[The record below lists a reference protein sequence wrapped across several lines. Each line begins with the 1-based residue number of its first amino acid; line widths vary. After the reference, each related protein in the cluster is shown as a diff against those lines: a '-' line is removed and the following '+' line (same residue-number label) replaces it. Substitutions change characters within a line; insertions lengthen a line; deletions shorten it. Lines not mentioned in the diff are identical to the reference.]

1 MGSPMTPREIQSRI
15 RSGDSLA
22 DVVAAADMPADRVEV
37 FAAPILAERE
47 HTTAEA
53 LAAPVRRRGET
64 ASARRLSQTVAE
76 NLLNQGDDINRVTW
90 DSWRRSDGRWVLQG
104 TWHRDDHE
112 HVASY
117 VFDPRGRFCV
127 ADNDEARL
135 LIGDLP
141 IGAVKNPQ
149 NEPTASNRRRRPR
162 GGTSLADETTVNA
175 QPEESMRS
183 DLDLLYSM
191 ISTIDE
197 DSVRIFRGLRE
208 PIDSDNLTSPDQP
221 PLLDEPEP
229 IPQPAPSPAGEST
242 LSRRRR
248 RAAVPSWDEIM
259 FGGRP

>member
-1 MGSPMTPREIQSRI
+1 MDSPMTPREIQSRI
-15 RSGDSLA
+15 RSGETLA
-22 DVVAAADMPADRVEV
+22 DVVAAAGLPAERVEV
-37 FAAPILAERE
+37 FARPILAERE

-76 NLLNQGDDINRVTW
+76 NMADRGEDVTAVTW
-90 DSWRRSDGRWVLQG
+90 DSWRRADGRWVVQG
-104 TWHRDDHE
+104 TWSGADQER
-112 HVASY
+112 VASY

-141 IGAVKNPQ
+141 IGNPRDPGTETTIGDQ
-149 NEPTASNRRRRPR
+149 RRRRR
-162 GGTSLADETTVNA
+162 SSTSLADEVTVNNA
-175 QPEESMRS
+175 AEDSMRS

-208 PIDSDNLTSPDQP
+208 PIDSDNLPSPDQP
-221 PLLDEPEP
+221 ALLAEPEP
-229 IPQPAPSPAGEST
+229 IPQPNSLHAGEST

-248 RAAVPSWDEIM
+248 RASVPSWDEIM
-259 FGGRP
+259 FGGPA